1 MSSFWSFIKSK
12 KNDDEPKPTV
22 AHLGEENKFYFNK
35 ELKRWVIRGEEDKVE
50 SEEKVTAPP
59 KMSSLQNA
67 NQGYRSLMQQNKTR
81 SARTIYAEIPGLKT
95 IKKKS
100 MQVQGGIVSPYMM
113 DSAKNELSSNTT
125 DENRSEPFGSNMFI
139 PSVKVQEKTHVGGKS
154 PPLAKNAGDAELED
168 HPKLGAKEEGEIIK
182 GTADQKSAIE
192 TGVNDKAAEALPSG
206 GGLMKRDSADL
217 LKQLNGKDSKQ
228 ESNLRSAEKSLFIPK
243 THMSSES
250 VGNLPRESLPN
261 SNRSNDRGGPMQ
273 ESYVGIGASS
283 ESIPKGLE
291 LKGSFDSFN
300 RPSGV
305 NIPPKEV
312 RSDHTVNSIKRE
324 DQSSSFYGDTGLG
337 FSEGKG
343 VPPLSGLPP
352 PSGTPPLS
360 RGPPPVAPPTGG
372 PPPGGAVKPVYFERL
387 ERGGAKFATM
397 PNGTYNGRAMEGSQ
411 TRAPPVMGA
420 NGRMDSWTKSNDDIS
435 RSIPVRPPPP
445 SMFPTKTMAEG
456 VSEQKEKALPMS
468 GNYPGGFLPQKEK
481 ELIEH
486 ILSALKK
493 GLTKED
499 EAFKDRLKLEAEK
512 LHLAAEKESAL
523 DALYRKMSQLK
534 SIKEESEGAE
544 VVTASQLDEE
554 GSATQGG
561 EAEGEEEQSEVHNM
575 LHLINS
581 KNKKIKREVE
591 TFAHFCNELRRA
603 KAKNEET
610 IRLYKK
616 REKKNLEI
624 LREMEEKERRRSAS
638 FKKKEKQYQE
648 EILEGKRNLQL
659 EIMNREEELQ
669 RATRGREASLKVKEE
684 ELERAMREKEAAL
697 KEELQRA
704 TREREASLKVKEEE
718 LERAMREKEAA
729 LKEELKKVESE
740 AERKVAVL
748 EEELETRRA
757 QEMEQLGGEQREV
770 TRGELRAELRN
781 EVVAELR
788 GELKGEVME
797 ELRGELRN
805 EVVTELRGE
814 LKDGVITDLRTE
826 LKEEVA
832 AELRTQL
839 KEEAAGDLEKAKKL
853 AEDNFNS
860 KLEKYKEKMEENKN
874 DFIKN
879 LIVEK
884 NGEVEALRCQLE
896 KMKDEEICQ
905 LREEQQRALNENMEQ
920 MRQSLLEGEKQH
932 QQHLEEVK
940 RECELEKS
948 REIEVLRGE
957 VSRREE
963 ELEKQL
969 SEEHEERLAQV
980 EKQLSEEHEERLAQV
995 EKQLSE
1001 EHEEKF
1007 SQMESSYKEKLAQM
1021 ESSHEEKLAQ
1031 VENSHEERLT
1041 QVENSHEE
1049 KLAQLRREINQMA
1062 KEKRH
1067 LELNIALLKEEKEN
1081 AINRSQNLED
1091 NLRNSEEI
1099 HNRRVNLLQEQK
1111 DKLEKEIKEVIENR
1125 RKESEQIREKFGD
1138 LLQAE
1143 INRIKKE
1150 SEQKVHTYVKQY
1162 EEMSEEYE
1170 TKKKE
1175 FSDLLEKA
1183 NSNNK
1188 NLNKK
1193 YEENIIKIN
1202 EYEGM
1207 IKMLEN
1213 QTEELVRK
1221 KIEELNDEFEKKKEI
1236 FEKEKK
1242 DLLQNCMQLEESHKK
1257 MKQQL
1262 EEEINLAMQENEQ
1275 NIVRITNT
1283 YESRVH
1289 EMERR
1294 CELLM
1299 SQCSELKMRN
1309 DEMMEGFCREKAQRE
1324 RSMERLSSV
1333 NDELTTKND
1342 QLATKNDQL
1351 VTQNDQLATQNDQL
1365 TFKNDQLSDN
1375 LNEVKHELTSLQ
1387 GKYEQ
1392 VASQN
1397 AHLKSSEKEQRKLSH
1412 RLSDLETINRDLIRV
1427 TEKERELNIKNVSII
1442 KSLQAQI
1449 KEQTSL
1455 YKEYTDELKDE
1466 IEKLKR
1472 VTESESN
1479 LSLSQLF
1486 NENKKLKLQNE
1497 EIATKS
1503 ETMSAALDSLT
1514 KRLSFIE
1521 ASIRDQDYG
1530 QEVIRRADEL
1540 H

>member
-499 EAFKDRLKLEAEK
+499 EAFKGRLKLEAEK

-669 RATRGREASLKVKEE
+669 RATREREASLKVKEE

-839 KEEAAGDLEKAKKL
+839 KDEAAGDLEKAKKL

-980 EKQLSEEHEERLAQV
+980 EKQLSEEHEE
-995 EKQLSE
+995 
-1001 EHEEKF
+1001 KF

-1021 ESSHEEKLAQ
+1021 ES
-1031 VENSHEERLT
+1031 
-1041 QVENSHEE
+1041 SHEE

>member
-217 LKQLNGKDSKQ
+217 LKQLNGKNSKQ

-499 EAFKDRLKLEAEK
+499 EAFKGRLKLEAEK

-544 VVTASQLDEE
+544 AVTASQLDEE

-659 EIMNREEELQ
+659 EIMNRE
-669 RATRGREASLKVKEE
+669 
-684 ELERAMREKEAAL
+684 
-697 KEELQRA
+697 EELQRA

-839 KEEAAGDLEKAKKL
+839 KDEAAGDLEKAKKL

-980 EKQLSEEHEERLAQV
+980 EKQLSEEHEE
-995 EKQLSE
+995 
-1001 EHEEKF
+1001 KF

-1021 ESSHEEKLAQ
+1021 ES
-1031 VENSHEERLT
+1031 
-1041 QVENSHEE
+1041 SHEE

-1111 DKLEKEIKEVIENR
+1111 EKLEKEIKEVIENR

-1333 NDELTTKND
+1333 NDELTTKNN